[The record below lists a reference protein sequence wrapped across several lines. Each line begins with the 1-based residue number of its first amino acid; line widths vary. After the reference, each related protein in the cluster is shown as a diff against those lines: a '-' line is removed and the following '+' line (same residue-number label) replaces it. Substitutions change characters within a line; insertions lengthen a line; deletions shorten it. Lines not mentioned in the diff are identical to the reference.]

1 MTSLESDLMN
11 GYRLISGRSQDRN
24 LLPVSLH
31 FSCFTE
37 ATFVFTKTPFNRR
50 GAPAARRFTLW
61 AHNSEVTGSTPVA
74 GISIQFGCFIEAP
87 RHSFG
92 DAKHEHINNR
102 YSVNG
107 NTRFT
112 LGSEL
117 QDQRLVTGIIHNT
130 LHLFTEDSGH
140 S

>member
-1 MTSLESDLMN
+1 MN

-24 LLPVSLH
+24 LLPV
-31 FSCFTE
+31 
-37 ATFVFTKTPFNRR
+37 
-50 GAPAARRFTLW
+50 
-61 AHNSEVTGSTPVA
+61 
-74 GISIQFGCFIEAP
+74 SIQFGCFIEAP

-130 LHLFTEDSGH
+130 LHLFTVDSGH